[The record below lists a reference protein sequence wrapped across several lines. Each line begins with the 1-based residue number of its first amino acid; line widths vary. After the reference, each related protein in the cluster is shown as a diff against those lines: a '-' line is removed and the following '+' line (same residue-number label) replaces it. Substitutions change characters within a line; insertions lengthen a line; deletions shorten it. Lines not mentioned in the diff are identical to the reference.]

1 MIYVTINRNCYD
13 TSFSIRVGSNPYKYL
28 ITVACGLVFVNDELI
43 KRDTVVDGFLYI
55 DVPYDVLGLL

>member
-1 MIYVTINRNCYD
+1 MIYVTIDRNCHD
-13 TSFSIRVGSNPYKYL
+13 ITFALRVGSNPYKYI
-28 ITVACGLVFVNDELI
+28 ITVTCGYVFVNDKLI